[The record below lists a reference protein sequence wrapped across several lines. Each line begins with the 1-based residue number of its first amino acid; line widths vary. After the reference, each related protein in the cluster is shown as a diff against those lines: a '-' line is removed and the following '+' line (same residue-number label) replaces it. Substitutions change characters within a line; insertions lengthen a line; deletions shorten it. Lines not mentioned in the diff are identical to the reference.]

1 MKETIATITLDD
13 KSILRRAPEIEHE
26 KTVAITDLL
35 RENTF
40 EPLGLNAGPYDVFLS
55 IQENRLHSKITSA
68 KLKGSLEVQIAL
80 SPLKKLI
87 KDYFLVCESYFE
99 AVKSANPYK
108 VQAIDMGRRGLH
120 DEGAEILKQL
130 LSGKIEVDF
139 ATSRRLFTLI
149 CVLHIK

>member
-1 MKETIATITLDD
+1 MTETIATITLDD

-26 KTVAITDLL
+26 KSVAITDLL
-35 RENTF
+35 RENKF
-40 EPLGLNAGPYDVFLS
+40 EPSGVNAGPYDVFLS
-55 IQENRLHSKITSA
+55 IQENRLHSRITSE
-68 KLKGSLEVQIAL
+68 KLKGSLEVQIAI
-80 SPLKKLI
+80 SPLKKII
-87 KDYFLVCESYFE
+87 KDYFIVCESYFE

-120 DEGAEILKQL
+120 DEGAELLKQL

-139 ATSRRLFTLI
+139 PTSRRLFTLI